1 MDIKN
6 LDIVVENLSGFL
18 IDDYFDTALE
28 GMNWDAAK
36 MIKDEDVKR
45 ARYLVKEAKKLK
57 KAKMFK
63 EAISNLNEA
72 EKLIINMKK
81 KVDALPETTT
91 IPQKIASAFTPIFTL
106 MPTERIKNFMIVPT
120 GNDSYYIHYETERFT
135 DHYSQSTSSSV
146 KERLQLK
153 FNLFL
158 NNLQKTRRGYEELSK
173 KYKNSPAKE
182 SFSLSEDLYE
192 INNEIVTES
201 YIEEELEL
209 ALEGHFEKKYNNAV
223 INAVSL
229 KELLNAGIQR
239 LKSKNVDLLTD
250 SKAKEIQKNIMDQAK
265 SGNPNVMKT
274 KDNWDNNPNA
284 LIVHPFVIDGVPI
297 IATFG
302 NTPLNTQNF
311 VDFMYWREKTNK
323 VFNKGKQKGSSMTK
337 QQCYSAYINNKKATE
352 SFNYEEEEEIEN
364 AMEAVLT
371 TALEARLTKK
381 DKENLPDEMFGI
393 PSKRKFP
400 LHDKD
405 HIFTAIKFFKFAKE
419 SDRKELADNIVRR
432 MKELDMPINFKEKS
446 TISKYI

>member
-18 IDDYFDTALE
+18 IDDYFDSVLE
-28 GMNWDAAK
+28 GMNLDAAK
-36 MIKDEDVKR
+36 MIKDEDVKK

-120 GNDSYYIHYETERFT
+120 GNNSYYIYYETERFT

-158 NNLQKTRRGYEELSK
+158 NNLQKTRRGYEELAK

-201 YIEEELEL
+201 YI
-209 ALEGHFEKKYNNAV
+209 
-223 INAVSL
+223 
-229 KELLNAGIQR
+229 
-239 LKSKNVDLLTD
+239 
-250 SKAKEIQKNIMDQAK
+250 
-265 SGNPNVMKT
+265 
-274 KDNWDNNPNA
+274 
-284 LIVHPFVIDGVPI
+284 
-297 IATFG
+297 
-302 NTPLNTQNF
+302 
-311 VDFMYWREKTNK
+311 
-323 VFNKGKQKGSSMTK
+323 
-337 QQCYSAYINNKKATE
+337 NNKKATE

-364 AMEAVLT
+364 VMEAVLT

-419 SDRKELADNIVRR
+419 SDRKELAENIIRR